1 MSKIGKCIL
10 KPEEIDT
17 ILDINSQNVEEVIKI
32 AERLAKEHF
41 GDIYVGKKRYERISA
56 SKMRDFYDYVLRID
70 EKNENWYKELVLLKP
85 KLAYN
90 YGKETNPTKKEALEK
105 LAGTFSEIIDK
116 IDNDLNK
123 FKNFKTFFEALVAY
137 HKIYTKSQ

>member
-17 ILDINSQNVEEVIKI
+17 ILDINSQNVEKVIKI
-32 AERLAKEHF
+32 AERLAKEF
-41 GDIYVGKKRYERISA
+41 EYIPA

-70 EKNENWYKELVLLKP
+70 ENNKNWYKDLVLLKP

-90 YGKETNPTKKEALEK
+90 YGKETSRKKKEALEK
-105 LAGTFSEIIDK
+105 LAGTFNEIIDK
-116 IDNDLNK
+116 INNKLDK

-137 HKIYTKSQ
+137 HKIHAKSQ

>member
-17 ILDINSQNVEEVIKI
+17 ILDINSQNVEKVIKI
-32 AERLAKEHF
+32 AERLAKEF
-41 GDIYVGKKRYERISA
+41 EYIPA

-70 EKNENWYKELVLLKP
+70 ENNKNWYKDLVLLKP

-90 YGKETNPTKKEALEK
+90 YGKETSRNKKEALEK
-105 LAGTFSEIIDK
+105 LAGTFNEIIDK
-116 IDNDLNK
+116 INNKLDK

-137 HKIYTKSQ
+137 HKIHAKSQ

>member
-10 KPEEIDT
+10 NPNEINL
-17 ILDINSQNVEEVIKI
+17 ILNINSQNANEIIDI
-32 AERLAKEHF
+32 AENLAKEF
-41 GDIYVGKKRYERISA
+41 EQIPA
-56 SKMRDFYDYVLRID
+56 TKMRDFYDYVLRID

-90 YGKETNPTKKEALEK
+90 YGKETNRRKKEALEK

-137 HKIYTKSQ
+137 HKIYAKSQ